1 MDDSESTAQI
11 DDSYKDIF
19 RRFLKFGFLA
29 WGGPVAQIDMIRQ
42 ELVEEEKWIS
52 QRKFNRVLGVYQALP
67 GPEAHELCVY
77 FGMVAKGRLG
87 GLLAGLGFML
97 PGFILMF
104 LLSWFYVSFGISSS
118 LFASIFLGVQA
129 AVIALIFRATHKI
142 GRAVITDYWLL
153 SILVLSVA
161 GELLGIHFLIT
172 LTIAG
177 LIYLFL
183 KKQKYFFAATVT
195 ILFLAGMVSF
205 ALNVGTPVPSEE
217 VTSLEVRQ
225 STPEIS
231 TLTLFFSGLRSG
243 LLTFGGAYT
252 VIPFLRHDAVQVGQW
267 MTDAEFVDGLGL
279 SGVLPAPLVIFG
291 TFVGYLGGGALGALA
306 TTLGIFLPAFGFT
319 LLFHNII
326 ETISHHPSISE
337 FLYGVTAGVVGIIAV
352 TAVDLFRVSIING
365 VALSLF
371 LLSLLIL
378 YTWKSKANVPV
389 AILGAGLLGFA
400 LKFLVPI

>member
-371 LLSLLIL
+371 LLSILIL
-378 YTWKSKANVPV
+378 YSWKSKANVPV
-389 AILGAGLLGFA
+389 AILGAGLVGFA

>member
-371 LLSLLIL
+371 LLSILIL
-378 YTWKSKANVPV
+378 YSWKSKANVPV